1 MEHTTRVDELLER
14 LRQAN
19 ISDDAGVGAALW
31 RILCASDSR
40 RFSPSEQ
47 DAVALVC
54 DELIGVI
61 ERTQR
66 ELAEMD
72 AWADECEKEAMR

>member
-1 MEHTTRVDELLER
+1 MQHTVRVDDLLER
-14 LRQAN
+14 MRQAN

-66 ELAEMD
+66 EMAEMD
-72 AWADECEKEAMR
+72 AWATKCEAETH

>member
-1 MEHTTRVDELLER
+1 MEHTIRVDELLER
-14 LRQAN
+14 MRQAN

-40 RFSPSEQ
+40 RFSQSEQ

-54 DELIGVI
+54 DELIGAI

-72 AWADECEKEAMR
+72 AWATKCEAETH

>member
-1 MEHTTRVDELLER
+1 MEHTTLVDELLER

-31 RILCASDSR
+31 LILCASDSR

-47 DAVALVC
+47 DAMALVC

-72 AWADECEKEAMR
+72 AWATKCEAETH

>member
-1 MEHTTRVDELLER
+1 MQHTVRVDDLLER
-14 LRQAN
+14 MRQAN

-66 ELAEMD
+66 EQAEMD
-72 AWADECEKEAMR
+72 AWATKCEAETH